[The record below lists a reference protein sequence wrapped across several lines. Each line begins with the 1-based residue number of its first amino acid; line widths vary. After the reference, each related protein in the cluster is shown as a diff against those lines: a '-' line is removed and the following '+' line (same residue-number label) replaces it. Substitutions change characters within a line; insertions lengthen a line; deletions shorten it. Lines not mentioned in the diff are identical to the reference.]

1 VQTTL
6 SKLWLFVLSE
16 RTVDPEFF
24 VLGPVVRLLDTKR
37 PLAPEEPEDTSRA
50 SSDDVAYMSLDALRV
65 QQQPARSRTR
75 TECVGATQLRHLDL
89 RSSRFCPSIWLK
101 TYVQLRTTVRRTG
114 HGTGSLPTVPA
125 HHDEDTLH
133 TAAAA

>member
-50 SSDDVAYMSLDALRV
+50 TTSPFSHENGVRW
-65 QQQPARSRTR
+65 R
-75 TECVGATQLRHLDL
+75 GAAEAFR
-89 RSSRFCPSIWLK
+89 P
-101 TYVQLRTTVRRTG
+101 
-114 HGTGSLPTVPA
+114 
-125 HHDEDTLH
+125 
-133 TAAAA
+133 